1 MHDDTAHD
9 STTLENNA
17 PGNHPQRLTPNPGPG
32 HSRCNPAHLLWL
44 VNLLLTVVKPL
55 TCSHL
60 QPTTKPATASV
71 TPDVSHY
78 LTLSTVL
85 TTLSTR

>member
-1 MHDDTAHD
+1 VEH
-9 STTLENNA
+9 NA
-17 PGNHPQRLTPNPGPG
+17 PDTHSQQLTPNPNPG
-32 HSRCNPAHLLWL
+32 HSRCNPAHLLRL

-55 TCSHL
+55 TCRHV

-85 TTLSTR
+85 TTLSSCTDHY